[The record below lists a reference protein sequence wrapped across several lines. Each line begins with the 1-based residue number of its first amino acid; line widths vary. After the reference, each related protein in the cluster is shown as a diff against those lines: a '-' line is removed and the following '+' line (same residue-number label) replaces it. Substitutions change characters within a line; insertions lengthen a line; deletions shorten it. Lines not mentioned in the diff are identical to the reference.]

1 MNGDPDRKTW
11 VERPN
16 QPPKPECCRTEGQ
29 AQASATAAEDRTTVW
44 KHTQGDSQAAS
55 GSRTPLKQFSLE
67 TIQNNAGGD
76 GVVSPEPNTEET
88 ATGEVSRDLP
98 GSQSVAREQRAVQK
112 LGSPAA
118 SRGTNCGSQT
128 GQEVQRLEDLPT
140 GKQEQGIR
148 PVHSS
153 SGSGK
158 RCPNPEQGTGRTTQP
173 AKETSAVRTTESS
186 WRTSLRAITNK
197 AAQDPKHRFGGLY
210 RLLNQDSLRECF
222 YALRKDAAP
231 GVDGMTFKE
240 YEKNLESNLA
250 DLVRR
255 LKNKSYRARL
265 VRRKYIPK
273 GNGKLRPLGIPTL
286 EEKLAQSAAAQILS
300 AIYEAD
306 FLECSYGYRPG
317 RNPLQAV
324 RALTDAL
331 HRGQFEFVV
340 EADIKGYFQHI
351 QHDWLLKMLALRV
364 NDGALLGL
372 IRKWLRAGILEED
385 GRIEHPESGT
395 PQGGSVSPVLA
406 NVYLHYV
413 LDLWFERRM
422 RTRYRGQ
429 SRLFRFADDFV
440 CCFDYRHEAEA
451 FEAALAERMQKF
463 GLELAADKTKGIRF
477 GPWGGRHNGRFDF
490 LGFEFSW
497 GRGHRGQ
504 PTIQRRTSRKKLR
517 GAVQRFTEWIKAER
531 RSPLTELMET
541 LRAKYAGHWNY
552 YGIIGNAKS
561 LSRYGYETSRIL
573 FKWLNRRS
581 QRRSLRWSAFNR
593 LLKRFQVPPPR
604 VVERTPGVRRLPGLP
619 AWSLKQTSQVKLFGA
634 HYRAARA

>member
-1 MNGDPDRKTW
+1 MARS
-11 VERPN
+11 N
-16 QPPKPECCRTEGQ
+16 QPPKPECCRVEGQ
-29 AQASATAAEDRTTVW
+29 AQVSAQEAESRTTIW
-44 KHTQGDSQAAS
+44 RRTQGDSQAA
-55 GSRTPLKQFSLE
+55 GESRTSLKQFSPE
-67 TIQNNAGGD
+67 TILQRAGGD
-76 GVVSPEPNTEET
+76 AVASAEPNTET
-88 ATGEVSRDLP
+88 NATGEFVGDLP
-98 GSQSVAREQRAVQK
+98 GSQSVAREARAARK
-112 LGSPAA
+112 LGRPAVA
-118 SRGTNCGSQT
+118 PDANCGSQA
-128 GQEVQRLEDLPT
+128 GRSVQR
-140 GKQEQGIR
+140 QEEPARSVQGIR
-148 PVHSS
+148 PARSS
-153 SGSGK
+153 LGSGK
-158 RCPNPEQGTGRTTQP
+158 RCPNPEQGAGRTTQP

-197 AAQDPKHRFGGLY
+197 AAQEPKHRFGGLY
-210 RLLNQDSLRECF
+210 RLLNQNSLRECF

-255 LKNKSYRARL
+255 RENKSYRARL
-265 VRRKYIPK
+265 VRRTYIPK
-273 GNGKLRPLGIPTL
+273 GNGTLRPLGIPTL
-286 EEKLAQSAAAQILS
+286 EEKLVQGAAAQILS
-300 AIYEAD
+300 AIYEAA
-306 FLECSYGYRPG
+306 FLESSYGYRPG

-385 GRIEHPESGT
+385 GRIEHPQSGT

-451 FEAALAERMQKF
+451 FEAALAERMQQF
-463 GLELAADKTKGIRF
+463 GLELAADETKRIRF

-490 LGFEFSW
+490 LGIEFSW

-531 RSPLTELMET
+531 HRPLGELMKT
-541 LRAKYAGHWNY
+541 LTAKYTGHGNY
-552 YGIIGNAKS
+552 YGIIGNSKS
-561 LSRYGYETSRIL
+561 LSRYHYATGRIL
-573 FKWLNRRS
+573 YKWLNRRS
-581 QRRSLRWSAFNR
+581 QRRSYTWQAFNR
-593 LLKRFQVPPPR
+593 LLKRFKVPPPR
-604 VVERTPGVRRLPGLP
+604 VVETARGIRNLPCRAEWNIEQL
-619 AWSLKQTSQVKLFGA
+619 SQVKLYGEA
-634 HYRAARA
+634 YRPARA

>member
-1 MNGDPDRKTW
+1 MARS
-11 VERPN
+11 N
-16 QPPKPECCRTEGQ
+16 QPPKPECCRVEGQ
-29 AQASATAAEDRTTVW
+29 AQVSAQEAESRTTIW
-44 KHTQGDSQAAS
+44 RRTQGDSQAAS
-55 GSRTPLKQFSLE
+55 ESRTSLKQFSPE
-67 TIQNNAGGD
+67 TILQRAGGD
-76 GVVSPEPNTEET
+76 AVASAEPNTET
-88 ATGEVSRDLP
+88 NATGEFVGDLP
-98 GSQSVAREQRAVQK
+98 GSQSVAREARAARK
-112 LGSPAA
+112 LGRPAVA
-118 SRGTNCGSQT
+118 PDANCGSQA
-128 GQEVQRLEDLPT
+128 GRSVQR
-140 GKQEQGIR
+140 QEEPARSVQGIR
-148 PVHSS
+148 PARSS
-153 SGSGK
+153 LGSGK
-158 RCPNPEQGTGRTTQP
+158 RCPNPEQGAGRTTQP

-286 EEKLAQSAAAQILS
+286 EEKLVQSAAAQILS

-463 GLELAADKTKGIRF
+463 GLELAADKTKRIRF

-504 PTIQRRTSRKKLR
+504 PTLQRRTSRKKLR

-531 RSPLTELMET
+531 CSPLTELMET

-561 LSRYGYETSRIL
+561 LSRYCYQTSRIL

-581 QRRSLRWSAFNR
+581 QRRSLTWSAFNR

-604 VVERTPGVRRLPGLP
+604 VVETTTGVRKLPGLP
-619 AWSLKQTSQVKLFGA
+619 EWSLKQTSQVKLFGE

>member
-395 PQGGSVSPVLA
+395 PQGGSVTP
-406 NVYLHYV
+406 
-413 LDLWFERRM
+413 
-422 RTRYRGQ
+422 
-429 SRLFRFADDFV
+429 
-440 CCFDYRHEAEA
+440 
-451 FEAALAERMQKF
+451 
-463 GLELAADKTKGIRF
+463 
-477 GPWGGRHNGRFDF
+477 
-490 LGFEFSW
+490 
-497 GRGHRGQ
+497 
-504 PTIQRRTSRKKLR
+504 PTQ
-517 GAVQRFTEWIKAER
+517 
-531 RSPLTELMET
+531 
-541 LRAKYAGHWNY
+541 
-552 YGIIGNAKS
+552 
-561 LSRYGYETSRIL
+561 
-573 FKWLNRRS
+573 
-581 QRRSLRWSAFNR
+581 
-593 LLKRFQVPPPR
+593 
-604 VVERTPGVRRLPGLP
+604 
-619 AWSLKQTSQVKLFGA
+619 
-634 HYRAARA
+634 

>member
-1 MNGDPDRKTW
+1 MSSDPERKSR
-11 VERPN
+11 VGRLN
-16 QPPKPECCRTEGQ
+16 QPPKPECCRVEGQ
-29 AQASATAAEDRTTVW
+29 AGASEKDADSRTTAW
-44 KHTQGDSQAAS
+44 KRTQGNSQAAS
-55 GSRTPLKQFSLE
+55 GSRTPLKQSSLE
-67 TIQNNAGGD
+67 TIQYAGGD
-76 GVVSPEPNTEET
+76 GVASPEPNTEET
-88 ATGEVSRDLP
+88 VSGEVSRDLP

-222 YALRKDAAP
+222 NALRKAAAP
-231 GVDGMTFKE
+231 GVDGITFEE

-273 GNGKLRPLGIPTL
+273 GNGKFRPLGIPTL
-286 EEKLAQSAAAQILS
+286 EEKLVQSAAAQILC

-324 RALTDAL
+324 RELTDAL
-331 HRGQFEFVV
+331 HRGQFEFIV
-340 EADIKGYFQHI
+340 EADIKGYFEHI

-413 LDLWFERRM
+413 LDLWFERRV
-422 RTRYRGQ
+422 RKGNRGQ

-440 CCFDYRHEAEA
+440 CCFDYRHEAET
-451 FEAALAERMQKF
+451 FEQALTERMSKF
-463 GLELAADKTKGIRF
+463 GLELATDKTKRIRF

-490 LGFEFSW
+490 LGIEFSW

-517 GAVQRFTEWIKAER
+517 GAVERFTEWIKAER
-531 RSPLTELMET
+531 HRPLHELMKT
-541 LRAKYAGHWNY
+541 LTAKYTGHGNY
-552 YGIIGNAKS
+552 YGIIGNSKS
-561 LSRYGYETSRIL
+561 LHRYCYETSRIL

-581 QRRSLRWSAFNR
+581 QRHSYTWKTFNR
-593 LLKRFQVPPPR
+593 LLKRFKVPPPR
-604 VVERTPGVRRLPGLP
+604 VVETARGILNLPCRPGWNLEQV
-619 AWSLKQTSQVKLFGA
+619 SQVKLFGKA
-634 HYRAARA
+634 YRPARA